1 MVSARK
7 SEVLEAEVLRRRRR
21 ARLHEAALVC
31 EHDRLCAVVQIELAA
46 AGRLSPFQSLADR
59 VDETYFFPENYALD
73 GDTRRESC
81 RLTPLTCGET
91 PAQAWGGGQAAGSH
105 VFAAQV
111 IGFASCR

>member
-46 AGRLSPFQSLADR
+46 AGRLSPFQSLADL
-59 VDETYFFPENYALD
+59 VDETYFLPENYALD

-81 RLTPLTCGET
+81 RFTPSLYKDREVVN
-91 PAQAWGGGQAAGSH
+91 GGDA
-105 VFAAQV
+105 
-111 IGFASCR
+111 R